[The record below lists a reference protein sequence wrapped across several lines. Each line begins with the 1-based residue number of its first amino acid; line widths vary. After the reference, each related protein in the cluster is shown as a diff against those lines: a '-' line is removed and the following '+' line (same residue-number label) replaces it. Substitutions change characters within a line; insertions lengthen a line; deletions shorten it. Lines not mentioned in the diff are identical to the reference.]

1 MSMLPF
7 NFAVHRTSESF
18 LGNGSTRIFSFTQI
32 PAITKT
38 DIQVLIYNTINKT
51 ETIIDYADFDF
62 VLNSTYVGFTITL
75 GDNIETPSSSETL
88 IAKLSRVVKNDA
100 VFPDGSTPS
109 PREITIGYQALT
121 LSMATLLLNAQQSG
135 LSFPISDVL
144 NNINALTLPQI
155 DTNLSKF
162 NIGLR
167 KRDDGKYELYYSTEF
182 LSVYNVD
189 VKEIEDNYTLKDF
202 DNIILYKAGSPDA
215 KKVILYKHLNIQ
227 EGYAR
232 YIEIRNESAFDLKVE
247 YDNVEIDTVPT
258 LTTCL
263 YKIDSSATYSIV

>member
-51 ETIIDYADFDF
+51 ETVIDYADFDF

-75 GDNIETPSSSETL
+75 GDNITTPSTSETI

-121 LSMATLLLNAQQSG
+121 LSIATLLLNAQQSG

-144 NNINALTLPQI
+144 NNISSLILPQI
-155 DTNLSKF
+155 DTNISRF

-167 KRDDGKYELYYSTEF
+167 KRDDGKYELYYASAIDNI
-182 LSVYNVD
+182 YNVD
-189 VKEIEDNYTLKDF
+189 VKEIEDDYILTNS
-202 DNIILYKAGSPDA
+202 DNIILYKTIAPA
-215 KKVILYKHLNIQ
+215 NKKIILYRHLNIQ

-232 YIEIRNESAFDLKVE
+232 YIEVRNESAFDLDVE
-247 YDNVEIDTVPT
+247 YDSNVIDTVPS
-258 LTTCL
+258 LTTCQ
-263 YKIDSSATYSIV
+263 YKIDSTATYSIV